1 MIEKYTPVQVAALI
15 RSVDPS
21 FYDPTPEQAAI
32 ISIKTNPFEPAVVIA
47 GAGSGK
53 TETMASRVIYLV
65 ANGFVKPDEI
75 LGLTFTRKAA
85 GELSARIRKRLRQLQ
100 LAMTKAGIEVPF
112 ATLDTSVTTY
122 HSYAGRLL
130 SEHAIRSGIDADSQ
144 PMGEAALWMA
154 ANTLVRDW
162 NDPDF
167 VYEGALNTAIDDVMG
182 LASLILEHQ
191 VSLDSIRAAD
201 EKTLSELAAFSGGG
215 NDEVRAVSRTARQ
228 RIALLP
234 LVERFIETRRGEGTL
249 SFDDQMSLAADIA
262 MKFPDV
268 AVIERGKY
276 AVVLLDEYQDTSQ
289 SQVRL
294 LSALFGNGHPVTA
307 VGDPCQSIYTWRG
320 ASAGTIGSFGEY
332 FPKAEG
338 STGSEIYE
346 LLTTFRNDVAI
357 LDLANV
363 ISSQVRSLGNLKVS
377 PLTPRKGAGKGD
389 LAVGLFETME
399 AESTAIAEYMAPLWN
414 DPQRLVESSKVPK
427 TFAILVRKRAQIPAL
442 QSALRNANIECEVVG
457 LGGLVHVPEV
467 ADLVAMLSIIGNPD
481 AGSSLM
487 RMLTGPHLALG
498 AADIAALGSHSRAL
512 AKASSSDSRS
522 LVKKIVA
529 GNPDSA
535 EADDQFL
542 GSLIDAL
549 DDIAKADRST
559 FSAVGYQ
566 RLTEFAADLRR
577 LRSRAGGAI
586 TDLIAEIER
595 YLNLEVEVLLR
606 DGTRSGR
613 RHIDRFMD
621 EASKFARNGAS
632 LNAFLQWLDIA
643 SREEGGLKA
652 GAAEASREA
661 VQILTIHSAK
671 GAEWDV
677 VAVPGL
683 AEGTFPS
690 DHKGDPDNWLTNER
704 HIPFALRG
712 DGGQLPLF
720 TWGGV
725 TSNAD
730 AGKAIRA
737 FKDQC
742 NTFKEQEEIRL
753 GYVAMTRAKSHLI
766 CTTSWWR
773 DGQKFVK
780 PSSIFEQAHAV
791 ATESGRIISFDGPP
805 ENEARNPVREN
816 PASAQWPLDPIA
828 DRREEFNAHIS
839 LVNSAAPISEDALT
853 QAGNDGDG
861 GNGGDEIASWARDTQ
876 AIINEFEMYKNAV
889 SVVALP
895 PRMATSTLIALHDDP
910 EALALSIRRPMPRAS
925 DEFSRRGTAFHLWVE
940 KHFNVATLYDDEDF
954 DQLEPLEA
962 DQKLEDLKAAW
973 LSSEWAERTPHDVEV
988 PFETVIA
995 GVLIR
1000 GRIDAVYK
1008 DGDRYE
1014 VVDWKTGSKKLGKSA
1029 AIQLAVYRLAW
1040 ATLEGIS
1047 VDDVSAAF
1055 HYVPTSVTDRPAD
1068 LMSEAELVA
1077 LLTQFAE

>member
-1 MIEKYTPVQVAALI
+1 VIVA
-15 RSVDPS
+15 
-21 FYDPTPEQAAI
+21 
-32 ISIKTNPFEPAVVIA
+32 
-47 GAGSGK
+47 
-53 TETMASRVIYLV
+53 
-65 ANGFVKPDEI
+65 
-75 LGLTFTRKAA
+75 
-85 GELSARIRKRLRQLQ
+85 
-100 LAMTKAGIEVPF
+100 
-112 ATLDTSVTTY
+112 
-122 HSYAGRLL
+122 
-130 SEHAIRSGIDADSQ
+130 
-144 PMGEAALWMA
+144 
-154 ANTLVRDW
+154 
-162 NDPDF
+162 
-167 VYEGALNTAIDDVMG
+167 
-182 LASLILEHQ
+182 
-191 VSLDSIRAAD
+191 
-201 EKTLSELAAFSGGG
+201 
-215 NDEVRAVSRTARQ
+215 
-228 RIALLP
+228 
-234 LVERFIETRRGEGTL
+234 
-249 SFDDQMSLAADIA
+249 
-262 MKFPDV
+262 
-268 AVIERGKY
+268 
-276 AVVLLDEYQDTSQ
+276 
-289 SQVRL
+289 
-294 LSALFGNGHPVTA
+294 
-307 VGDPCQSIYTWRG
+307 
-320 ASAGTIGSFGEY
+320 
-332 FPKAEG
+332 
-338 STGSEIYE
+338 
-346 LLTTFRNDVAI
+346 
-357 LDLANV
+357 
-363 ISSQVRSLGNLKVS
+363 
-377 PLTPRKGAGKGD
+377 
-389 LAVGLFETME
+389 
-399 AESTAIAEYMAPLWN
+399 
-414 DPQRLVESSKVPK
+414 
-427 TFAILVRKRAQIPAL
+427 
-442 QSALRNANIECEVVG
+442 
-457 LGGLVHVPEV
+457 
-467 ADLVAMLSIIGNPD
+467 
-481 AGSSLM
+481 
-487 RMLTGPHLALG
+487 
-498 AADIAALGSHSRAL
+498 
-512 AKASSSDSRS
+512 

-549 DDIAKADRST
+549 DEITKADRSA

-621 EASKFARNGAS
+621 EAAKFARNGAS

-712 DGGQLPLF
+712 DAGQLPIF

-730 AGKAIRA
+730 AGKAIRT

-742 NTFKEQEEIRL
+742 NVFKEQEEIRL

-773 DGQKFVK
+773 DGQKSVI
-780 PSSIFEQAHAV
+780 PSSIFEQAHKV
-791 ATESGRIISFDGPP
+791 ATQSGRIITFDGAP
-805 ENEARNPVREN
+805 EDGARNPVREN
-816 PASAQWPLDPIA
+816 PATAQWPVDPIA
-828 DRREEFNAHIS
+828 DRREAFNAHIS
-839 LVNSAAPISEDALT
+839 LVNSTAPISVGELI
-853 QAGNDGDG
+853 QVS
-861 GNGGDEIASWARDTQ
+861 NGEDEIASWARDAQ
-876 AIINEFEMYKNAV
+876 AIINEFEMYKSAV

-895 PRMATSTLIALHDDP
+895 PRMATSTLIALYEDP

-925 DEFSRRGTAFHLWVE
+925 DEFSRRGTAFHLWIE
-940 KHFNVATLYDDEDF
+940 KHFNVATLFDDEDF

-973 LSSEWAERTPHDVEV
+973 LSSEWAVRTPHDVEV

-1040 ATLEGIS
+1040 ATLQGID
-1047 VDDVSAAF
+1047 VEEVSAAF

-1068 LMSEAELVA
+1068 LMTEAELVA

>member
-1 MIEKYTPVQVAALI
+1 
-15 RSVDPS
+15 
-21 FYDPTPEQAAI
+21 
-32 ISIKTNPFEPAVVIA
+32 
-47 GAGSGK
+47 
-53 TETMASRVIYLV
+53 
-65 ANGFVKPDEI
+65 
-75 LGLTFTRKAA
+75 
-85 GELSARIRKRLRQLQ
+85 
-100 LAMTKAGIEVPF
+100 
-112 ATLDTSVTTY
+112 
-122 HSYAGRLL
+122 
-130 SEHAIRSGIDADSQ
+130 
-144 PMGEAALWMA
+144 
-154 ANTLVRDW
+154 
-162 NDPDF
+162 
-167 VYEGALNTAIDDVMG
+167 
-182 LASLILEHQ
+182 
-191 VSLDSIRAAD
+191 
-201 EKTLSELAAFSGGG
+201 
-215 NDEVRAVSRTARQ
+215 
-228 RIALLP
+228 
-234 LVERFIETRRGEGTL
+234 LVET
-249 SFDDQMSLAADIA
+249 
-262 MKFPDV
+262 
-268 AVIERGKY
+268 
-276 AVVLLDEYQDTSQ
+276 
-289 SQVRL
+289 
-294 LSALFGNGHPVTA
+294 
-307 VGDPCQSIYTWRG
+307 
-320 ASAGTIGSFGEY
+320 
-332 FPKAEG
+332 
-338 STGSEIYE
+338 
-346 LLTTFRNDVAI
+346 
-357 LDLANV
+357 
-363 ISSQVRSLGNLKVS
+363 
-377 PLTPRKGAGKGD
+377 
-389 LAVGLFETME
+389 
-399 AESTAIAEYMAPLWN
+399 
-414 DPQRLVESSKVPK
+414 SKVPK

-442 QSALRNANIECEVVG
+442 QSALRNAEIECEVVG

-467 ADLVAMLSIIGNPD
+467 ADIVAMLSIIGNPD

-498 AADIAALGSHSRAL
+498 AGDIAALGSHSRAL

-529 GNPDSA
+529 GNPDLA

-549 DDIAKADRST
+549 DEINKADRSA
-559 FSAVGYQ
+559 FSTIGYQ
-566 RLTEFAADLRR
+566 RLTDFAADLRR

-712 DGGQLPLF
+712 DGQQLPIF
-720 TWGGV
+720 SWGGV
-725 TSNAD
+725 ATNAD

-773 DGQKFVK
+773 DGQKSVK
-780 PSSIFEQAHAV
+780 PSSIFEQAHLV
-791 ATESGRIISFDGPP
+791 ATQSGRIITYDGAP
-805 ENEARNPVREN
+805 EDGAKNPVREN
-816 PASAQWPLDPIA
+816 PATAQWPIDPIA
-828 DRREEFNAHIS
+828 DRRIEFNAQVA
-839 LVNSAAPISEDALT
+839 LVDSTAPISSGQLI
-853 QAGNDGDG
+853 QASKGI
-861 GNGGDEIASWARDTQ
+861 DEIASWARDTQ
-876 AIINEFEMYKNAV
+876 AIINEFEMYKSAV
-889 SVVALP
+889 SAVALP
-895 PRMATSTLIALHDDP
+895 PRMATSTLIALYEDP
-910 EALALSIRRPMPRAS
+910 EALALAIRRPMPRAS
-925 DEFSRRGTAFHLWVE
+925 DEFSRRGTAFHLWIE
-940 KHFNVATLYDDEDF
+940 KHFNVSTLFDDEDF

-962 DQKLEDLKAAW
+962 DQKLEDLKVAW
-973 LSSEWAERTPHDVEV
+973 LASSWADRTPHAVEV

-1029 AIQLAVYRLAW
+1029 AIQLAVYRLA
-1040 ATLEGIS
+1040 
-1047 VDDVSAAF
+1047 
-1055 HYVPTSVTDRPAD
+1055 
-1068 LMSEAELVA
+1068 
-1077 LLTQFAE
+1077 

>member
-1 MIEKYTPVQVAALI
+1 MIEKYTPAQVAALI

-21 FYDPTPEQAAI
+21 FHDPTAEQAAI
-32 ISIKTNPFEPAVVIA
+32 ISIITNPFEPAVVIA

-100 LAMTKAGIEVPF
+100 LAMTKAGIDVPF

-122 HSYAGRLL
+122 HAYAGRLL
-130 SEHAIRSGIDADSQ
+130 SEHAIRFGIDADSQ

-162 NDPDF
+162 SDPDF

-191 VSLDSIRAAD
+191 VTPDSIRAAD
-201 EKTLSELAAFSGGG
+201 EKTLSELVLFTGAS
-215 NDEVRAVSRTARQ
+215 NEEVRTVARTARQ

-268 AVIERGKY
+268 AAIERGKY

-332 FPKAEG
+332 FPKAKG
-338 STGSEIYE
+338 STGREIYE

-363 ISSQVRSLGNLKVS
+363 ISSQVRSLGNLNVS
-377 PLTPRKGAGKGD
+377 PLTARNGAGKGD
-389 LAVGLFETME
+389 LAVGLYETME
-399 AESTAIAEYMAPLWN
+399 AESTAIAEYIAPLWK
-414 DPQRLVESSKVPK
+414 DPQRLIETSKAPK

-442 QSALRNANIECEVVG
+442 QSALRSADIECEVVG
-457 LGGLVHVPEV
+457 LGGLVHVPEI
-467 ADLVAMLSIIGNPD
+467 ADIVAMLSIIGNPD
-481 AGSSLM
+481 AGASLM

-498 AADIAALGSHSRAL
+498 AADIAALGLHSRSL
-512 AKASSSDSRS
+512 AKAASSDSRS

-559 FSAVGYQ
+559 FSTVGYQ

-712 DGGQLPLF
+712 DGGQLPIF
-720 TWGGV
+720 TWGGI

-773 DGQKFVK
+773 DGQKFVQ
-780 PSSIFEQAHAV
+780 PSSIFEQAHSV
-791 ATESGRIISFDGPP
+791 ATQAGRIISLDSAPD
-805 ENEARNPVREN
+805 EQARNPVREN
-816 PASAQWPLDPIA
+816 PASAQWPVDPIA
-828 DRREEFNAHIS
+828 DRREAFNAQIS
-839 LVNSAAPISEDALT
+839 LVDSTAPISPDALI
-853 QAGNDGDG
+853 AASNGD
-861 GNGGDEIASWARDTQ
+861 DEIASWARDAQ
-876 AIINEFEMYKNAV
+876 AIINEFDMYKSAV
-889 SVVALP
+889 SAVVLP
-895 PRMATSTLIALHDDP
+895 PRMATSTLIALYEDP
-910 EALALSIRRPMPRAS
+910 EALALAIRRPMPRAS
-925 DEFSRRGTAFHLWVE
+925 DEFSRRGTAFHLWIE
-940 KHFNVATLYDDEDF
+940 KHFNVATLFDDEDF

-962 DQKLEDLKAAW
+962 DQKLEDLKSAW
-973 LSSEWAERTPHDVEV
+973 LASPWAQRIPHAVEV

-1040 ATLEGIS
+1040 ATLQDIS

-1068 LMSEAELVA
+1068 LMGQQELIT
-1077 LLTQFAE
+1077 LLDQFNS